1 MELYVFSPTLATNNI
16 ISTIIIT
23 TIKTS
28 RTMAAVRKRHEIG
41 SPQIKETAAP
51 PKRQP
56 GHMRS
61 FAATHLSNSTQAR
74 SPQLYFAVE
83 NLLRDTKLK
92 SLVFQGAGDLLGGSR
107 DLLKNPGR
115 RLCLF
120 RSFPRHPPFVLAL
133 VSNLLPVTFY
143 PSCQNT

>member
-1 MELYVFSPTLATNNI
+1 MELSVYSPALATNKI
-16 ISTIIIT
+16 ISTIIIS

-28 RTMAAVRKRHEIG
+28 HTMGAVRKKYEIA
-41 SPQIKETAAP
+41 SQQIKETAAP

-83 NLLRDTKLK
+83 NLPRDTKLK

-115 RLCLF
+115 RLCLL
-120 RSFPRHPPFVLAL
+120 RSLLRHPPFVLAL